1 MRQKTFTRRI
11 ILIGMILAALLLT
24 TLVVAHPGGAS
35 STARQIRSQSFQPKT
50 LQQMIAEHQL
60 ASTVQVLSSQP
71 PSVIL
76 QFPLF
81 PSGLKKTFPKA
92 TGVVTIVQGNPAVSL
107 FETVTVDVANMPPDT
122 TFTIFFIEK
131 AVKPFG
137 HAEYVADLHTRDDG
151 HGDVSFQ
158 AITLVAFAMDAAN
171 PGTSQDQSGLASGV
185 QLEHLGMWFSSLQD
199 AQKILNDTTL
209 KGTPF
214 DGSNPPLHAGP
225 QAMTDGQDAPVF

>member
-11 ILIGMILAALLLT
+11 ILIGTILAALLLT

-50 LQQMIAEHQL
+50 LQHMIAEHQL

-107 FETVTVDVANMPPDT
+107 IDTVTVDVSNMPPDI
-122 TFTIFFIEK
+122 TFTIFFIQN
-131 AVKPFG
+131 ANKPFG
-137 HAEYVADLHTRDDG
+137 FAEYLADLHTCSDG
-151 HGDVSFQ
+151 GGEVTLL
-158 AITLVAFAMDAAN
+158 AIT
-171 PGTSQDQSGLASGV
+171 
-185 QLEHLGMWFSSLQD
+185 
-199 AQKILNDTTL
+199 
-209 KGTPF
+209 
-214 DGSNPPLHAGP
+214 
-225 QAMTDGQDAPVF
+225 

>member
-76 QFPLF
+76 QSRLFRPL
-81 PSGLKKTFPKA
+81 G
-92 TGVVTIVQGNPAVSL
+92 
-107 FETVTVDVANMPPDT
+107 
-122 TFTIFFIEK
+122 
-131 AVKPFG
+131 
-137 HAEYVADLHTRDDG
+137 
-151 HGDVSFQ
+151 
-158 AITLVAFAMDAAN
+158 
-171 PGTSQDQSGLASGV
+171 PGTL
-185 QLEHLGMWFSSLQD
+185 
-199 AQKILNDTTL
+199 TR
-209 KGTPF
+209 
-214 DGSNPPLHAGP
+214 
-225 QAMTDGQDAPVF
+225 